1 MNPDWTATIPDA
13 YTTDLK
19 RQDHASNVR
28 NFYRNQGAEAER
40 FKLLAMV
47 ADIDPE
53 VAKQMMSRIEN
64 Q

>member
-28 NFYRNQGAEAER
+28 NFYRRQGAEAER
-40 FKLLAMV
+40 LKLLALV
-47 ADIDPE
+47 AEIDPQ
-53 VAKQMMSRIEN
+53 VAKQVMMRIEN
-64 Q
+64 D